1 MNIQTLRVVGFL
13 EGISFLLLLFI
24 AMPMKYI
31 FDNPMLVKYVGMG
44 HGVLF
49 ILFLIVLL
57 VVCEKQK
64 WSLKMF
70 ILGLIASILPFG
82 PFVFDAKIKKLEPEQ
97 AEAWVKKTGFKK
109 DFLIVVIKSAH
120 SNECALFIMMWT
132 SLNSVNKILVNTT
145 LKTFLHHFFHSR
157 TWKAKP

>member
-1 MNIQTLRVVGFL
+1 MQSSQQLVFAIVTICATLLFYRHEKDLGMDIKTLRWVGFL

-24 AMPMKYI
+24 AMPMKYM
-31 FDNPMLVKYVGMG
+31 FDNPILVKYVGMG

-49 ILFLIVLL
+49 IAFLVVLF

-82 PFVFDAKIKKLEPEQ
+82 PFVFDAKLKKMEQ
-97 AEAWVKKTGFKK
+97 PVQA
-109 DFLIVVIKSAH
+109 
-120 SNECALFIMMWT
+120 
-132 SLNSVNKILVNTT
+132 
-145 LKTFLHHFFHSR
+145 
-157 TWKAKP
+157 

>member
-1 MNIQTLRVVGFL
+1 VQSSQQLVFANVTICATLLFYRHEKDLGMNIKTLRWVGFL

-24 AMPMKYI
+24 AMPMKYM
-31 FDNPMLVKYVGMG
+31 FDNPILVKYVGMG

-49 ILFLIVLL
+49 IAFLVVLF

-82 PFVFDAKIKKLEPEQ
+82 PFVFDAKLKKIEQ
-97 AEAWVKKTGFKK
+97 PVEA
-109 DFLIVVIKSAH
+109 
-120 SNECALFIMMWT
+120 
-132 SLNSVNKILVNTT
+132 
-145 LKTFLHHFFHSR
+145 
-157 TWKAKP
+157 

>member
-1 MNIQTLRVVGFL
+1 VQSSQQLVFAIVTICATLLFYRHEKDLGMNIKTLRWVGFL

-24 AMPMKYI
+24 AMPMKYM
-31 FDNPMLVKYVGMG
+31 FDNPILVKYVGMG

-49 ILFLIVLL
+49 IAFLVVLF

-82 PFVFDAKIKKLEPEQ
+82 PFVFDAKLKKMEQ
-97 AEAWVKKTGFKK
+97 PVQA
-109 DFLIVVIKSAH
+109 
-120 SNECALFIMMWT
+120 
-132 SLNSVNKILVNTT
+132 
-145 LKTFLHHFFHSR
+145 
-157 TWKAKP
+157 

>member
-1 MNIQTLRVVGFL
+1 MQSSQQLVFAIVTICATLLFYRHEKDLGMNIKTLRWVGFL

-24 AMPMKYI
+24 AIPMKYM
-31 FDNPMLVKYVGMG
+31 FDNPILVKYVGMG

-49 ILFLIVLL
+49 IAFLVVLF

-82 PFVFDAKIKKLEPEQ
+82 PFVFDAKLKKMEQ
-97 AEAWVKKTGFKK
+97 PVEA
-109 DFLIVVIKSAH
+109 
-120 SNECALFIMMWT
+120 
-132 SLNSVNKILVNTT
+132 
-145 LKTFLHHFFHSR
+145 
-157 TWKAKP
+157 